1 MKRSIKVDIKYL
13 SRKFILSM
21 LLGLLS
27 TILLVKGSI
36 NDGQFGIVI
45 MATVVCYIVGRTVD
59 KKYGDGKITY
69 PEIKD
74 RLISLFS
81 REFVISIIAV
91 IGVSYLCFIK
101 IINNDL
107 WFQIV
112 TVIGG
117 TYNIFNALEKTDK

>member
-1 MKRSIKVDIKYL
+1 MDIKYL
-13 SRKFILSM
+13 SRKFVLSM

-27 TILLVKGSI
+27 TILLIKGSI
-36 NDGQFGIVI
+36 NDSQFGIVI

-91 IGVSYLCFIK
+91 IGVSYLCFAK
-101 IINNDL
+101 MINNDL

>member
-13 SRKFILSM
+13 SRKFVLSM

-36 NDGQFGIVI
+36 NDSQFGIVI

-91 IGVSYLCFIK
+91 IGVSYLCFAK
-101 IINNDL
+101 MINNDL

>member
-1 MKRSIKVDIKYL
+1 VDIKYL
-13 SRKFILSM
+13 SRKFVLSM

-27 TILLVKGSI
+27 TILLIKGSI

-91 IGVSYLCFIK
+91 IGVSYLCFAK
-101 IINNDL
+101 MINNDL

>member
-1 MKRSIKVDIKYL
+1 MKRRIRVDIKYL
-13 SRKFILSM
+13 SRKFALSM
-21 LLGLLS
+21 LLGLLA
-27 TILLVKGSI
+27 TILLVNGSI
-36 NDGQFGIVI
+36 GDSQFGIVI
-45 MATVVCYIVGRTVD
+45 MATVVSYIVSRTVD

-91 IGVSYLCFIK
+91 IGVSYLCFVK
-101 IINNDL
+101 IINSDL
-107 WFQIV
+107 WLQIV

-117 TYNIFNALEKTDK
+117 TYNIFNSLEKTGK

>member
-13 SRKFILSM
+13 SRKFVLSM

-27 TILLVKGSI
+27 TILLIKGSI
-36 NDGQFGIVI
+36 NDSQFGIVI

-91 IGVSYLCFIK
+91 IGVSYLCFAK
-101 IINNDL
+101 MINNDL

>member
-1 MKRSIKVDIKYL
+1 MDIKYL
-13 SRKFILSM
+13 SRKFVLSM

-27 TILLVKGSI
+27 TILLVNGSI

-91 IGVSYLCFIK
+91 IGVSYLCFAK
-101 IINNDL
+101 MINNDL

>member
-13 SRKFILSM
+13 SRKFVLSM

-36 NDGQFGIVI
+36 NDSQFGIVI

-81 REFVISIIAV
+81 REFVISIISV
-91 IGVSYLCFIK
+91 IGVSYLCFAK
-101 IINNDL
+101 MINNDL

>member
-1 MKRSIKVDIKYL
+1 V
-13 SRKFILSM
+13 LSM

-27 TILLVKGSI
+27 TILLIKGSI

-91 IGVSYLCFIK
+91 IGVSYLCFAK
-101 IINNDL
+101 MINNDL

>member
-1 MKRSIKVDIKYL
+1 
-13 SRKFILSM
+13 
-21 LLGLLS
+21 
-27 TILLVKGSI
+27 
-36 NDGQFGIVI
+36 

-81 REFVISIIAV
+81 REFVISIISV
-91 IGVSYLCFIK
+91 IGVSYLCFVGM
-101 IINNDL
+101 INNDL
-107 WFQIV
+107 WFQVV

>member
-1 MKRSIKVDIKYL
+1 MDIKYL
-13 SRKFILSM
+13 SRKFVLSM
-21 LLGLLS
+21 LLGLLA

-36 NDGQFGIVI
+36 NDSQFGIVI

-69 PEIKD
+69 PVIKD

-91 IGVSYLCFIK
+91 VGVSYLCFTK
-101 IINNDL
+101 MINNDL

-117 TYNIFNALEKTDK
+117 TYNIFNPLEKADK

>member
-1 MKRSIKVDIKYL
+1 MDIKYL
-13 SRKFILSM
+13 SRKFVLSM

-27 TILLVKGSI
+27 TILLIKGSI

-91 IGVSYLCFIK
+91 IGVSYLCFAK